1 MAETGGA
8 RSDAGSDTAV
18 VDEAAAVTD
27 PGDRGSLR
35 VRDRAIEHLVEAAVL
50 TTPGVRRHGRALT
63 NLVGHDLPRVDAV
76 VAADHV
82 RTAVEIAAEWGRP
95 LAALSADAR
104 ERVTTALRDHAGL
117 AVDGVTVHVAA
128 IIPPSTERKLS

>member
-1 MAETGGA
+1 MAEVE
-8 RSDAGSDTAV
+8 TAV

-27 PGDRGSLR
+27 PGDRGSLE

-50 TTPGVRRHGRALT
+50 TTPGVQRHGRALS

-76 VAADHV
+76 VAGDRV

-104 ERVTTALRDHAGL
+104 NRITTALRDHAGL
-117 AVDGVTVHVAA
+117 TVDSVTVHVAA
-128 IIPPSTERKLS
+128 IVPPSSERRVS

>member
-1 MAETGGA
+1 MAEEG
-8 RSDAGSDTAV
+8 TAV

>member
-1 MAETGGA
+1 M
-8 RSDAGSDTAV
+8 
-18 VDEAAAVTD
+18 VTD
-27 PGDRGSLR
+27 PGDRGSLQ

-50 TTPGVRRHGRALT
+50 TTPGVRRHGRALS

-76 VAADHV
+76 VAGDHV
-82 RTAVEIAAEWGRP
+82 RAAVQVAAEWGRP

-104 ERVTTALRDHAGL
+104 GRITTALRDHAGL

-128 IIPPSTERKLS
+128 VLPPSAERKVR

>member
-1 MAETGGA
+1 MAETGA
-8 RSDAGSDTAV
+8 AV

-27 PGDRGSLR
+27 PGDRGSLQ

-50 TTPGVRRHGRALT
+50 TTPGVRRHGRALS

-76 VAADHV
+76 VAGDHV
-82 RTAVEIAAEWGRP
+82 RTAVQVAAEWGRP

-104 ERVTTALRDHAGL
+104 GRITTALRDHAGL

-128 IIPPSTERKLS
+128 IVPPSAERKVR

>member
-1 MAETGGA
+1 MAETGA
-8 RSDAGSDTAV
+8 AV

-50 TTPGVRRHGRALT
+50 TTPGVRRHGKALS

-76 VAADHV
+76 VAGDHV
-82 RTAVEIAAEWGRP
+82 RTAVEV
-95 LAALSADAR
+95 ADALQADVVILAVPFEAVR
-104 ERVTTALRDHAGL
+104 DLVARVTDWEGRIV
-117 AVDGVTVHVAA
+117 VDADGEQVVAA
-128 IIPPSTERKLS
+128 AGDVTHLRPE